1 MECYIVWSGF
11 IFFFFLFDWKRKI
24 CWLMYL
30 KLGNKVWF
38 RQRLIFCC
46 TTVVAGEHF
55 SHKSSRQFPVKLS
68 NLPADNGLYFFI
80 CMFFYFLHL
89 CTFVFWILATN
100 QATRSRWNWEN
111 PCRIVF
117 VYFCFSV
124 FLHFCILATNQA
136 GGSQWNWAICL
147 QIMICEASGL
157 LTAPATPACA
167 TPNITHFDNQ

>member
-1 MECYIVWSGF
+1 MLYSLIRLYL
-11 IFFFFLFDWKRKI
+11 FFFLFDWKRKI

-80 CMFFYFLHL
+80 CMFFIFCIYVLLYFEFWPQIKPPDLGEIERTPAELYL
-89 CTFVFWILATN
+89 CIFVFLYSYTFVFWPQIKQVVPSEIEQFA
-100 QATRSRWNWEN
+100 
-111 PCRIVF
+111 CRLWF
-117 VYFCFSV
+117 VKRRGY
-124 FLHFCILATNQA
+124 
-136 GGSQWNWAICL
+136 
-147 QIMICEASGL
+147 
-157 LTAPATPACA
+157 
-167 TPNITHFDNQ
+167 